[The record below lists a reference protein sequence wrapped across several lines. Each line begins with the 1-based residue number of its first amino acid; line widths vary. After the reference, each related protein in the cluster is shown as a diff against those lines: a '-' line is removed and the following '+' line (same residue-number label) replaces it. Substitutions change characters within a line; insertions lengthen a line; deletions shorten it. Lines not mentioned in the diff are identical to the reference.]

1 MDSVFGRAQKRRNA
15 RGHAVEGA
23 EGGIP
28 PGHQRLL
35 ILHPTSRGR
44 GPAAARMSVTLLLPR
59 LSLHMRCA
67 GATFDGSVTDPPREA
82 GTISSTSKLIGWPA
96 GSE

>member
-1 MDSVFGRAQKRRNA
+1 MLPAHERF
-15 RGHAVEGA
+15 GA
-23 EGGIP
+23 EQAVAAAGDARLVMIRGGRN
-28 PGHQRLL
+28 G
-35 ILHPTSRGR
+35 

-82 GTISSTSKLIGWPA
+82 GTISSTSKLIGCPA